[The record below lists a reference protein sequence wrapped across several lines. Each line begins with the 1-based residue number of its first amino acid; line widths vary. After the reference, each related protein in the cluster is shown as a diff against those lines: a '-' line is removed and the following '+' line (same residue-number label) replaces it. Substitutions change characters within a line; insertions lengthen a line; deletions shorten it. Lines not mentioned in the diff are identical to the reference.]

1 MPVFMNYMLL
11 ALWLL
16 MGLWIG
22 RGALIKRPVRGGM
35 VQARPSLRSSWPL
48 LTVVWIASSF
58 VLFAIISPH

>member
-1 MPVFMNYMLL
+1 MPVFMNYILL

-22 RGALIKRPVRGGM
+22 LRALIGNPVKGGM
-35 VQARPSLRSSWPL
+35 VRTRPPLRSSWPL